1 MMFQLFD
8 WSGFHLHTASK
19 HVITHAS
26 HFTVAGYAGFICND
40 LHRSLHIY
48 EWKENFVIRHL
59 IMPNHVECC
68 TKPVLDWIAMNMPEV
83 PINIMDQYYPDNLCD
98 PSSDKYRERYSEL
111 ARSPTKEE
119 IIKSYKYARDLGL
132 NFEKL
137 SCEKSVFGLSSY
149 L

>member
-1 MMFQLFD
+1 M
-8 WSGFHLHTASK
+8 W
-19 HVITHAS
+19 
-26 HFTVAGYAGFICND
+26 
-40 LHRSLHIY
+40 
-48 EWKENFVIRHL
+48 
-59 IMPNHVECC
+59 CC
-68 TKPVLDWIAMNMPEV
+68 TKPVLDWVAINMPEV

-98 PSSDKYRERYSEL
+98 SSSHKYRERYSEL

-137 SCEKSVFGLSSY
+137 SCEKSVFGLNSY